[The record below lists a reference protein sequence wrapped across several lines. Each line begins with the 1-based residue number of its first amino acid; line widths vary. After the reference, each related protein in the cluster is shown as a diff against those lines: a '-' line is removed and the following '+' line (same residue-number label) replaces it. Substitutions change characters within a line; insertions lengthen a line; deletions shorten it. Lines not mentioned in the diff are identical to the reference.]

1 LRRFLVALCAAAAL
15 PVAAADMNKTLR
27 VAFQLA
33 ESGFDSAIFQD
44 VYSGMLCTNIFDP
57 LVDYDYLAR
66 PAKLRPNTAEALPEV
81 SSDGL
86 TYTFRVKPGIYFTPD
101 PAFGGKRR
109 ELVAA
114 DYAFTIKRLFDPKL
128 KSPNLYLLEGKIAG
142 LDALMERGRKSG
154 RFDYD
159 APVEGLQ
166 TPDKYTLRIR
176 LTSQDYNFPYLMSYA
191 QFGALAREVVEFYGE
206 DIGSHP
212 VGTGPFMLK
221 YWRRAHRIVLE
232 ANPDF
237 REVFLDASASEPG
250 DEEVVRAIAG
260 KRLPIIG
267 RIEVFV
273 IEENQPRWLAFLN
286 GDHDLIQWVPNDFI
300 NTVAPDGKL
309 AAYLAN
315 RGVRMVKEVHA
326 RTGYTYFN
334 LDDPV
339 VGGLDPPQVALRRA
353 VSLAYNEADEIRV
366 LRKGQAIRAQSPIPP
381 GVLGYDPAFRSPTL
395 EYNPAKAKALLDM
408 FGFVDRDGDGYRERP
423 DGSPLVLE
431 LAGRPDQESRQYDE
445 LWRKC
450 MEEIGIRI
458 QFKKARWPDLLKESV
473 AGKLQM
479 WSLSWS
485 AGSPDGDFFMSLFYG
500 PNSFKNNDAHFRL
513 AQYDRMYERS
523 RTFPPD
529 SPERMRL
536 YQDMTKIILAYA
548 PWIFQVHH
556 LNTHL
561 LNPWVKG
568 YKKHPF
574 VSTQWRYLDID
585 LDERKRA
592 GIQ

>member
-1 LRRFLVALCAAAAL
+1 LRSLAAL
-15 PVAAADMNKTLR
+15 LLAVSLPLQAADLSKTLR
-27 VAFQLA
+27 IAFQNA
-33 ESGFDSAIFQD
+33 ESGFDPAIFQD
-44 VYSGMLCTNIFDP
+44 VSSGMLANNIFDS

-66 PAKLRPNTAEALPEV
+66 PARLKPNTAVALPEV
-81 SSDGL
+81 SADAL

-101 PAFGGKRR
+101 PAFGDKRR

-114 DYAFTIKRLFDPKL
+114 DYAYVIRRLFDPKV
-128 KSPNLYLLEGKIAG
+128 KSPNLYLLEGKIVG
-142 LDALMERGRKSG
+142 LDAAMERARKSG
-154 RFDYD
+154 RFDYN

-166 TPDKYTLRIR
+166 TPDRFTLRIR
-176 LTSQDYNFPYLMSYA
+176 LTAPDFNFPYLMSYV
-191 QFGALAREVVEFYGE
+191 QFGALAREVVEHYGD

-221 YWRRAHRIVLE
+221 HWRRAHKIVLE

-237 REVFLDASASEPG
+237 REMALDSPASEPG
-250 DEEVVRAIAG
+250 DEEIIRAIGG

-267 RIEVFV
+267 RVEVFV
-273 IEENQPRWLAFLN
+273 IDENQPRWLAFLN
-286 GDHDLIQWVPNDFI
+286 GEHDLIQWVPNEFI

-309 AAYLAN
+309 AAYLAG
-315 RGVRMVKEVHA
+315 RGIRMVKEVHA

-334 LDDPV
+334 FDDPT
-339 VGGLDPPQVALRRA
+339 VGGYEPSQVALRRA
-353 VSLAYNEADEIRV
+353 ISLAYNEGEEIGIIR
-366 LRKGQAIRAQSPIPP
+366 RGQAIRAQSPIPP
-381 GVLGYDPAFRSPTL
+381 GVIGYDPALRSPTL
-395 EYNPAKAKALLDM
+395 EFNPAKAKALLDM
-408 FGFVDRDGDGYRERP
+408 FGFVDRDGDGWRERP

-431 LAGRPDQESRQYDE
+431 LAGRPDQEARQYDE

-450 MEEIGIRI
+450 MEDVGIRI
-458 QFKKARWPDLLKESV
+458 KFRKAPWPDLLKDSV

-513 AQYDRMYERS
+513 AEYDRLYERS

-529 SPERMRL
+529 SPERLRL
-536 YQDMTKIILAYA
+536 YQEMTRILLAYA
-548 PWIFQVHH
+548 PWIFHVHH

-585 LDERKRA
+585 VEERRRA
-592 GIQ
+592 GVN